1 MSSHWESPK
10 LLQELVSHELAA
22 CLSAFNL
29 LFTPWIIVISS
40 KGCIP
45 DNFEPH
51 DSVKLSFTNIW
62 GLCSKFAEC
71 ESFLKSNSHDIFTL
85 CDTNLDDS
93 IDSGNFSV
101 RGYLP
106 LIQKFYY
113 SYAWSCSLSEKGLPF
128 PWDLP
133 LTKLCGF
140 LLVFD
145 WLYFTQ
151 YLTPFSFINHL
162 LRRYLQFAISIS
174 SNIDEFPSI
183 NPSADVFVFGD
194 FNVHHKD
201 WLTYSG
207 VTDRPGELCY
217 KFS

>member
-62 GLCSKFAEC
+62 GLCSKFVEC
-71 ESFLKSNSHDIFTL
+71 ESFLKSNSRDIFTL
-85 CDTNLDDS
+85 CDTILDHS

-101 RGYLP
+101 GGYLP
-106 LIQKFYY
+106 LIQKD
-113 SYAWSCSLSEKGLPF
+113 STTHMHGLA
-128 PWDLP
+128 
-133 LTKLCGF
+133 
-140 LLVFD
+140 V
-145 WLYFTQ
+145 
-151 YLTPFSFINHL
+151 
-162 LRRYLQFAISIS
+162 
-174 SNIDEFPSI
+174 
-183 NPSADVFVFGD
+183 
-194 FNVHHKD
+194 
-201 WLTYSG
+201 
-207 VTDRPGELCY
+207 
-217 KFS
+217 